1 MAFQPFDRNRF
12 AVNITTLQ
20 TRLGAALLAAVL
32 LVAAFNVL
40 NLNEAFG
47 DGPPYYAHTVNMD
60 KWSDPLPVLGTVDVI
75 AALLVAA
82 TVYVTRRNRRSRD
95 LEPERP
101 LERPRP
107 DDAMRTV
114 IVAAFLDIDR

>member
-32 LVAAFNVL
+32 LVTAFNVL
-40 NLNEAFG
+40 NLNEAYG
-47 DGPPYYAHTVNMD
+47 DGPPYYARTVDMD

-75 AALLVAA
+75 AALLVAV
-82 TVYVTRRNRRSRD
+82 TVYVTRRNR
-95 LEPERP
+95 
-101 LERPRP
+101 
-107 DDAMRTV
+107 
-114 IVAAFLDIDR
+114 